1 MKFGILTSESAH
13 TFELQA
19 MTDIGKE
26 LKKALAEGG
35 FTQAQVAKR
44 LGKGKNTIHRW
55 TNSPNL
61 GLKEVR
67 EVHAAIPELYLRNV
81 YEALE
86 SSLGHEI
93 PDNPY
98 RNPNRPEKPSNTEAK
113 SGIQL
118 MIDAK
123 EFAGYK
129 IPHDILERVVNI
141 LEDAQDDG
149 YGNGPAPK
157 PDKY

>member
-1 MKFGILTSESAH
+1 
-13 TFELQA
+13 

-26 LKKALAEGG
+26 LKKALTDGG
-35 FTQAQVAKR
+35 FTQAKVAKR

-67 EVHAAIPELYLRNV
+67 EIHAAIPELYLKNV
-81 YEALE
+81 YDALE
-86 SSLGHEI
+86 LSLGHEI

-98 RNPNRPEKPSNTEAK
+98 RNPARPSSTPKKEAR

-118 MIDAK
+118 MIDASQ
-123 EFAGYK
+123 FAGYK
-129 IPHDILERVVNI
+129 IPHDIMDRVIDI
-141 LEDAQDDG
+141 LEDAQDED
-149 YGNGPAPK
+149 YNKPAAQSE
-157 PDKY
+157 D

>member
-1 MKFGILTSESAH
+1 
-13 TFELQA
+13 

-67 EVHAAIPELYLRNV
+67 EIHSAIPELYLKNV
-81 YEALE
+81 YMALE
-86 SSLGHEI
+86 ESLGHEI

-98 RNPNRPEKPSNTEAK
+98 RNPNRPEKTSAK
-113 SGIQL
+113 ESRSGIQL
-118 MIDAK
+118 MIDAR
-123 EFAGYK
+123 EFAGYT
-129 IPHDILERVVNI
+129 IPHDILDRVINI
-141 LEDAQDDG
+141 LEDAQDENYPRKKDDPVG
-149 YGNGPAPK
+149 
-157 PDKY
+157 DD